1 MTERTPTVVR
11 VESNKTKS
19 GGVQTIAAELGLR
32 ELILSGELTPGT
44 RLSEP
49 SVAERL
55 GISRTPIR
63 AAMARLEDEGLL
75 ELIPSGGYAVKA
87 FTEADI
93 RDSIEVRGTME
104 GLAARMAAERG
115 VSSTDLDAMRDCLN
129 DIDKALK
136 GRDKGVADLSRYIE
150 LNDRFHRMLHCLP
163 GSPVLERQ
171 IARATNLPFASPN
184 GFLQAQAED
193 ETAWVSLTVAQDQHW
208 MVLTAIE
215 NREGARAEAI
225 MREHARIAFR
235 NMQLVL
241 RNQHMFEQLPGA
253 RLIRRRMPR

>member
-1 MTERTPTVVR
+1 MIARAPALVR
-11 VESNKTKS
+11 AEGKTKS
-19 GGVQTIAAELGLR
+19 GGAQTTAAELGLR
-32 ELILSGELTPGT
+32 ELILSGELAPGA

-87 FTEADI
+87 FTETEI

-115 VSSTDLDAMRDCLN
+115 VAPADLDAMRDCLT
-129 DIDKALK
+129 DIDKTLK
-136 GRDKGVADLSRYIE
+136 GAEKGVADLSRYVE
-150 LNDRFHRMLHCLP
+150 LNRQFHQMLRYLP
-163 GSPVLERQ
+163 GSSVLERQ
-171 IARATNLPFASPN
+171 IERASNLPFASPN
-184 GFLQAQAED
+184 GFLQAQADDD
-193 ETAWVSLTVAQDQHW
+193 EAWLSLIVAQDQHW
-208 MVLTAIE
+208 MVLAAIE

-235 NMQLVL
+235 NMQSVL
-241 RNQHMFEQLPGA
+241 RNQHMFEQIPGA
-253 RLIRRRMPR
+253 RLIRRRIPR